1 MRPTMQGQPYGSICQ
16 RTRHFEEIVRVA
28 GRLNLPGKA
37 RQPTTRKPAEMIA
50 GVLVLVATLEANL
63 AWRTQH

>member
-1 MRPTMQGQPYGSICQ
+1 MPSKAVIEGSPRAILSLQMRPTMRGQPYGSICQ

-37 RQPTTRKPAEMIA
+37 RHQQPASQQK
-50 GVLVLVATLEANL
+50 
-63 AWRTQH
+63 